1 MNIRKIY
8 ESPDVIIQE
17 INTESGIAASLG
29 FGIEGEYRENDLYES
44 GSDWEMTF
52 E

>member
-1 MNIRKIY
+1 MNNLYQAPAIMM
-8 ESPDVIIQE
+8 QE
-17 INTESGIAASLG
+17 ISTEVGVAASLG